1 MFGISYGEL
10 LLIIGATAALLG
22 PKDLPIISR
31 AAGRLTGRA
40 IGYVQVARGQFGSV
54 MQQSQVNQLH
64 KELQDA
70 LTALETIRYQIRGIS
85 IMNPVPP
92 TRILEGMEPP
102 AKIDAVLDEKS
113 ATDLP
118 SVVNTA
124 ENFRRCQ
131 DLGSANTNPSRL
143 YNEALTYGR
152 QDLSSANTNPSRLY
166 NEALTYGRLA
176 EAPGMKEILNGGD
189 VLPSVLPVS
198 AESAQLLP
206 KLDGDVT
213 GSDIVLEAILEAEVA
228 RNAKQFFS
236 LPENQVPKE

>member
-10 LLIIGATAALLG
+10 LLIIGAAAALLG

-40 IGYVQVARGQFGSV
+40 IGYVQLARGQFGSV

-102 AKIDAVLDEKS
+102 AKI
-113 ATDLP
+113 
-118 SVVNTA
+118 
-124 ENFRRCQ
+124 
-131 DLGSANTNPSRL
+131 G
-143 YNEALTYGR
+143 
-152 QDLSSANTNPSRLY
+152 SRLY

-206 KLDGDVT
+206 KLHGDVT